1 MAITN
6 TRSAK
11 KIQSLATEIA
21 MNSPCVHKHGSV
33 ITRGSNKILA
43 CGCNNNMRSEFLG
56 KHDICM
62 HAEMAAALKFINGS
76 VRRKEKKYRF

>member
-43 CGCNNNMRSEFLG
+43 CGCNNNMRSEFLEST
-56 KHDICM
+56 IFACM
-62 HAEMAAALKFINGS
+62 FKWQPP
-76 VRRKEKKYRF
+76 

>member
-43 CGCNNNMRSEFLG
+43 CGCNNNEVEF
-56 KHDICM
+56 
-62 HAEMAAALKFINGS
+62 
-76 VRRKEKKYRF
+76 